1 MGVQYSGLRLRH
13 IKDETGVIAN
23 TVTAAPES
31 MYAQHPQTLQGPHPS
46 QLVLAIFWG
55 NNECNQVLSLMK

>member
-46 QLVLAIFWG
+46 QLVLAIF
-55 NNECNQVLSLMK
+55 